1 MDDRPTEPLGT
12 ATHTNGPDAPTQS
25 SVPMVR
31 PSTGKRL
38 YRSSDQKLFLG
49 VCGGLG
55 EYFDV
60 DPTLVRIIFAAG
72 TLAGGVTLLL
82 YAILAAIMPSEDTL
96 DLHPREAAQRTLDE
110 ATGEMKRG
118 ADYVTAQARRIT
130 RRGRGGGGG
139 DGAGTTTGGADSAP
153 QP

>member
-12 ATHTNGPDAPTQS
+12 ATHTNGPDAPTQPP
-25 SVPMVR
+25 VPMVR
-31 PSTGKRL
+31 PSAGKRL

-60 DPTLVRIIFAAG
+60 DPTLVRIIFVLG

-82 YAILAAIMPSEDTL
+82 YGILAAIMPSEETL

-110 ATGEMKRG
+110 ATVEVKRG
-118 ADYVTAQARRIT
+118 ADYLTAQARRIT
-130 RRGRGGGGG
+130 GRGRGGDSGGS
-139 DGAGTTTGGADSAP
+139 TTDDPGSAP